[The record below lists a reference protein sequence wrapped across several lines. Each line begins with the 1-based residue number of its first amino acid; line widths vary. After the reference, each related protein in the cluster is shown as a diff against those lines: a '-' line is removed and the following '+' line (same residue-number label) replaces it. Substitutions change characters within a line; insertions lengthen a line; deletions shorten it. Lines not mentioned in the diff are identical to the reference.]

1 MSNNTKIKDKS
12 YYSEERVKPK
22 VLDISVRRVGGR
34 LTLNAGIKQW
44 YLFSLFGCV
53 LHWNSEH
60 ILIRYLR
67 KCKTIGDNQDGS
79 VSTSKCQ

>member
-34 LTLNAGIKQW
+34 LTLNAGIKQ
-44 YLFSLFGCV
+44 
-53 LHWNSEH
+53 
-60 ILIRYLR
+60 
-67 KCKTIGDNQDGS
+67 
-79 VSTSKCQ
+79 